1 MLHPGHLPWSRHLS
15 RATPWHRADP
25 RVRLLATLI
34 LSGLALLSRSAAQMC
49 IVYLFLAALYCLSQT
64 GWKTAWAG
72 FRPFLFLLAFTVIL
86 QVVFTPGLPPA
97 GVEFFPFFP
106 SREGLLLSLT
116 ILLRLV
122 AIILVSTH
130 LIATT
135 SPLELS
141 RSLGWAI
148 SPASRFGLPVAD
160 LILILNLGFQ
170 FFPIIVEESHSLRL
184 ALESR
189 GISLR
194 HPRVSMRFRA
204 LTAWILAL
212 LMSVL
217 ERSHRLALALEVK
230 GFRGGGPV
238 RLRFPRWRGESTLGL
253 AAAAAAIVAWVS
265 LATI

>member
-1 MLHPGHLPWSRHLS
+1 MLHPGRLPWNRHLA
-15 RATPWHRADP
+15 RVTPWHRADP
-25 RVRLLATLI
+25 RVRLLATLVI
-34 LSGLALLSRSAAQMC
+34 SGLALLSRSATQMC
-49 IVYLFLAALYCLSQT
+49 VVTLLLAALYCLSRT

-72 FRPFLFLLAFTVIL
+72 FRPFLFLLLFTFIL
-86 QVVFTPGLPPA
+86 QIVFTPGRPPA
-97 GVEFFPFFP
+97 GLESFPFFP
-106 SREGLLLSLT
+106 SRDGLYLSLT
-116 ILLRLV
+116 ILLRLS
-122 AIILVSTH
+122 ALILVSTH

-212 LMSVL
+212 LMSAL

-230 GFRGGGPV
+230 GFRGGGRV
-238 RLRFPRWRGESTLGL
+238 RLRFPRWRGESTFGL
-253 AAAAAAIVAWVS
+253 AAAAVAVMVWIS
-265 LATI
+265 LAT

>member
-1 MLHPGHLPWSRHLS
+1 MLHPGRLPWNRHLA
-15 RATPWHRADP
+15 RATPWHRTDP
-25 RVRLLATLI
+25 RVRLLATLV
-34 LSGLALLSRSAAQMC
+34 LSGLALVSRSAAPMC
-49 IVYLFLAALYCLSQT
+49 VVYLLLAAIYCLSRT

-72 FRPFLFLLAFTVIL
+72 FRPFLFLLAFTFLL
-86 QVVFTPGLPPA
+86 QVVFTPGRPPA
-97 GVEFFPFFP
+97 ALESFPFFP

-116 ILLRLV
+116 IFLRL
-122 AIILVSTH
+122 AALILVSTH

-141 RSLGWAI
+141 RSLGWVI

-170 FFPIIVEESHSLRL
+170 FFPIIVEESQNLRL

-212 LMSVL
+212 LVSVL

-230 GFRGGGPV
+230 GFRGGGPA

-253 AAAAAAIVAWVS
+253 AATAASIAAWVS
-265 LATI
+265 TTL